1 MRHQTTNRILSS
13 LAVAAM
19 LLGACAAPATQAPA
33 PAAEAPAPEARQMEI
48 FSWWT
53 NGGEADGLNAMFEIF
68 SEKNPGV
75 DIVNATVA
83 GGAGT
88 NAKTVLKTRLQGG
101 QPPDTWQV
109 HAGKELTQYVD
120 AGQMEPLTAFFKEQG
135 FDKNMPQLLLDQITY
150 KGEIYSVPVNIHR
163 SNVLWFNMKVLADN
177 GIAAPATM
185 DEFFA
190 AASKLKAA
198 GIIPLAVGG
207 ADKFEAPH
215 LFESVLLST
224 YGQDDYVKLM
234 GGDAALWG
242 DARLDKSI
250 GTLAKMLSYSNE
262 DRASIGWS
270 TAADM
275 VLEGKAAMTIMG
287 DWAHGYMLSKG
298 AKVGTDYGYA
308 AAPGNAG
315 VFMWLSDSFG
325 LAKGAPHPEEAKAW
339 LAVAGSREGQDAFN
353 PKKGSIPARTD
364 ADVSLYDEYLKYS
377 ITSFGTDK
385 LAPSIVHGAA
395 APEPFMALYGNALN
409 VFSSDLD
416 GEVLKNSL
424 VEATSELG
432 ATGVTAAAYKAPGL
446 AVMAPDCNYGGN
458 MKSMEAVDDLT
469 VKFTM
474 CAPDP
479 AFLSKMSL
487 MAFPVLDYDYLK
499 ETGGDAAKINDN
511 PVGTGPYMVEE
522 WVRGDHISF
531 VPNPNY
537 WGTKPTNSKFIL
549 KWGKEAAARL
559 LDLQSGNVDGIAG
572 VATDDYKTVAADKNL
587 TLYPRKFNNFLYLGF
602 NNNMKP
608 FDNEVVRQAF
618 AMAIDKERIVKN
630 FYPAGA
636 VAATQ
641 FVPAGVTPGY
651 SASYAGPGYDP
662 KKAKQM
668 LVDAGFD
675 FKQEVLLSYAER
687 TRPYFPQPSKI
698 AQDVQAQLKAIGINA
713 KIGMEEWAAYLPAVR
728 AGERAMYFLGWSE
741 DYPDATNWYDV
752 FLMGSSKGFG
762 EPWKD
767 IMDPIAQAAKLSDP
781 VARQKLYDTVNALV
795 DQHVPMTTIANGVTA
810 LAFNSKV
817 GNVVIGPYNENYQ
830 EMTTATGQLVYSQDG
845 EPVSLD
851 CADETDGSSINACQ
865 QIFDTL
871 YSFKFGTAI
880 LQPALAE
887 KCTGNA
893 EATEWTCTLRAGVK
907 FSNDATLDSN
917 DVVASYARMWDFNN
931 ELRKGNTGV
940 YQYWLDFFGP
950 KGLNQPAE

>member
-75 DIVNATVA
+75 EIVNATVA

-479 AFLSKMSL
+479 AFLSKLSL
-487 MAFPVLDYDYLK
+487 IAFPVLDYDYLK

-522 WVRGDHISF
+522 WVRGDHITF

-537 WGTKPTNSKFIL
+537 WGTKPSNSKFIL
-549 KWGKEAAARL
+549 KWNKEAAARL
-559 LDLQSGNVDGIAG
+559 LELQSGNVDGIAN
-572 VATDDYKTVAADKNL
+572 VATDDYKAVAADANL
-587 TLYPRKFNNFLYLGF
+587 KLYSRKFNNFLYLAF
-602 NNNMKP
+602 NNTIKP

-641 FVPAGVTPGY
+641 FVPAGVKPGY
-651 SASYAGPGYDP
+651 SDNYQRAGYDP

-713 KIGMEEWAAYLPAVR
+713 KLGMEEWAAYLPAVR
-728 AGERAMYFLGWSE
+728 SGERAMYFLGWSE

-752 FLMGSSKGFG
+752 FLMGVTKGYG

-767 IMDPIAQAAKLSDP
+767 IMDPITQAARLSDP
-781 VARQKLYDTVNALV
+781 VARQKLYDTVNELV
-795 DQHVPMTTIANGVTA
+795 DKHVPMTTIANGVTA
-810 LAFNSKV
+810 MAFSNKV
-817 GNVVIGPYNENYQ
+817 GNVILGPYNENYQ
-830 EMTTATGQLVYSQDG
+830 EMTTASGQLVFSQDG

-851 CADETDGSSINACQ
+851 CADETDGSSLNACQ

-871 YSFKFGTAI
+871 YSFKFGTATT
-880 LQPALAE
+880 QPALAE

-940 YQYWLDFFGP
+940 YEYWLAFFGP